1 MGSVGD
7 GSGLKVWCG
16 GTMKTLVSVP
26 RVGLHAWLGPDTI
39 VKVEAEPARMV
50 VLVRVV
56 VVRVA
61 VVLELLLLL
70 LL

>member
-1 MGSVGD
+1 
-7 GSGLKVWCG
+7 
-16 GTMKTLVSVP
+16 MKTLVSVP